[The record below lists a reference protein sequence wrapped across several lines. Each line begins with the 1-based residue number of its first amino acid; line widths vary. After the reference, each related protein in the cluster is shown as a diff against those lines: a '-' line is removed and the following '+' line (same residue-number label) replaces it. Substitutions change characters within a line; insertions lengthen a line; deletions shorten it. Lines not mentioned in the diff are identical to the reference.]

1 MKARFIGDPN
11 DNFSGPQHMRM
22 WGVDFVKGEWVQV
35 TDPRFA
41 TNNHFEFDDG
51 IAPLVDPEDG
61 YEGMKVPALKALAA
75 ARGVDALRGRL
86 RSATEDEPQPAPP
99 VDMQRLGADLHLG
112 REHRAG

>member
-75 ARGVDALRGRL
+75 ARGVDLTDVTLKADIIAALQL
-86 RSATEDEPQPAPP
+86 ADEA
-99 VDMQRLGADLHLG
+99 MEEGA
-112 REHRAG
+112 

>member
-35 TDPRFA
+35 TEPRFA
-41 TNNHFEFDDG
+41 TNNHFEVDDG
-51 IAPLVDPEDG
+51 SEGG

-75 ARGVDALRGRL
+75 ARGVDLTDVKLKADIIAALQL
-86 RSATEDEPQPAPP
+86 ADEATEE
-99 VDMQRLGADLHLG
+99 GA
-112 REHRAG
+112 